1 MDVLMQI
8 KSLQGVKTTQ
18 TSSRSLEDRGDDA
31 IELTI
36 FRFTSRDLCNDATC
50 TTHRRSFA
58 SFEAKLKNPSL
69 TCFATK
75 QAAGYRVCPHTVF
88 IRSLV
93 LRRKPTNLLSLGF
106 DA

>member
-18 TSSRSLEDRGDDA
+18 TSSRSLEDRGHDA

-36 FRFTSRDLCNDATC
+36 FRFTSHDLCDDATC
-50 TTHRRSFA
+50 TTHRHSFA

-69 TCFATK
+69 TCFTMK
-75 QAAGYRVCPHTVF
+75 QAAGYRRMSSHCLYPLIGFEAQTD
-88 IRSLV
+88 
-93 LRRKPTNLLSLGF
+93 KPPLTWF
-106 DA
+106 